1 MPAGGFSASSPPSGM
16 EFEAK
21 ITPMV
26 VTSCV
31 TAATG
36 GLMFGYDI
44 GISDRVGKP
53 RINPRKYDHPC
64 QVYDMNP
71 SGQAIPLFLSEIAP
85 TTIRGG
91 LNSLFQINIT
101 VGILFANLVNYGTNR
116 IHPWGWRL
124 SLSLAGFPAVL
135 FTLGAFFMVDTPNS
149 LIERGRQEEGKF
161 MLKKIRGTDNVE
173 PEFNEIVEASRIA
186 HDIKNPFRS
195 LLQRHNRPLLMI
207 TILLQMFQQLT
218 GINAIMFY
226 APVLLTT
233 LGFKTEA
240 SLYSAVITGAV
251 NVLSTFVSMY
261 TVDRV
266 GRRML
271 LLDAGVQMFLSL
283 VAMAVVMRT
292 RVTDRSDHLG
302 HDWAIM
308 VVVIICNFVSSFA
321 WSWGPLGWLIPSETF
336 PLETR
341 SAGQSISVCTNLL
354 FTFVFAQ
361 VFLSMLCRLKSF
373 IFVFFSVCVAIMSLF
388 VLFFLPETKNI
399 PIEEMAERVWKL
411 HWFWKQLMND
421 GEGSSTACA
430 VRWPS
435 DGRNVE
441 RALSLSSPAKLPAHE
456 AQRDASEGSKGKRA
470 QEATEKERGLQ
481 KRRESSLEG
490 DRWRPVGTAAL
501 LAKLRVVLPSLIPHV
516 GMEFKNSDEAWS
528 FWLTYSIQKGFE
540 ARKRFFTYSWHFL
553 QGRITVTG
561 KKEVLRLKRAEIV
574 NVSSGVATKTV
585 RKMRSHVIPFPWNG
599 C

>member
-1 MPAGGFSASSPPSGM
+1 MPAGGFSASSARPSGM

-44 GISDRVGKP
+44 GISGGVTSMEDFQREFFPTVLRKRHENKGSNYCRYDSQGLQLFTSSLYLAGLVSTFFASYTTRRLGRRATMRIAGAFFIVGVIFNGAARNLGMLIVG
-53 RINPRKYDHPC
+53 RILLGCGVGFAN
-64 QVYDMNP
+64 
-71 SGQAIPLFLSEIAP
+71 QAIPLFLSEIAP

-124 SLSLAGFPAVL
+124 SLSLAAFPAML
-135 FTLGAFFMVDTPNS
+135 FTLGALFMVDTPNS
-149 LIERGRQEEGKF
+149 LIERGRQEEGKVV
-161 MLKKIRGTDNVE
+161 LKKIRGTDNVE

-186 HDIKNPFRS
+186 HDIKRPFRS
-195 LLQRHNRPLLMI
+195 LLQRRNRPLLMI
-207 TILLQMFQQLT
+207 TVLLQMFQQLT

-240 SLYSAVITGAV
+240 SLYSAVITRAV

-271 LLDAGVQMFLSL
+271 LLDGGVQMLLSL

-292 RVTDRSDHLG
+292 KVTDLSDHLG
-302 HDWAIM
+302 RDWAIM
-308 VVVIICNFVSSFA
+308 VVIIICNFVSSFA

-361 VFLSMLCRLKSF
+361 VFLSMLCRLESF
-373 IFVFFSVCVAIMSLF
+373 IFVFSSMCVAIMSLF

-399 PIEEMAERVWKL
+399 PIEEMAERVWKQ
-411 HWFWKQLMND
+411 HWFWKRFMND
-421 GEGSSTACA
+421 G
-430 VRWPS
+430 
-435 DGRNVE
+435 
-441 RALSLSSPAKLPAHE
+441 
-456 AQRDASEGSKGKRA
+456 
-470 QEATEKERGLQ
+470 
-481 KRRESSLEG
+481 G
-490 DRWRPVGTAAL
+490 D
-501 LAKLRVVLPSLIPHV
+501 
-516 GMEFKNSDEAWS
+516 N
-528 FWLTYSIQKGFE
+528 
-540 ARKRFFTYSWHFL
+540 
-553 QGRITVTG
+553 
-561 KKEVLRLKRAEIV
+561 
-574 NVSSGVATKTV
+574 
-585 RKMRSHVIPFPWNG
+585 HVISREETPSMVSIFS
-599 C
+599 

>member
-1 MPAGGFSASSPPSGM
+1 MPAGGFSASLAPPSGM

-44 GISDRVGKP
+44 GISGGVTSMEDFQREFFPTVLRKRRENKGSNYCRYDNQGLQLFTSSLYLAGLVSTLFASYTTRRLGRRATMRIAGAFFIVGVIFNGAARNLGMLIVG
-53 RINPRKYDHPC
+53 RILLGCGVGFAN
-64 QVYDMNP
+64 
-71 SGQAIPLFLSEIAP
+71 QAIPLFLSEIAP

-124 SLSLAGFPAVL
+124 SLSLAGLPAVL
-135 FTLGAFFMVDTPNS
+135 FTLGALFMVDTPNS
-149 LIERGRQEEGKF
+149 LIERGRQEEGKVV
-161 MLKKIRGTDNVE
+161 LKKIRGTDNVE
-173 PEFNEIVEASRIA
+173 PEFNEIVEASRVA

-195 LLQRHNRPLLMI
+195 LLQRRNRPLLLI

-226 APVLLTT
+226 APVLLTA

-283 VAMAVVMRT
+283 VAIAVVMRT

-308 VVVIICNFVSSFA
+308 VVIIICNFVSSFA

-341 SAGQSISVCTNLL
+341 SAGQSVSVCTNLL
-354 FTFVFAQ
+354 FTSILAQ
-361 VFLSMLCRLKSF
+361 VFLSMLCHLKSF
-373 IFVFFSVCVAIMSLF
+373 IFVFFSICVAIMSLF

-399 PIEEMAERVWKL
+399 PIEEMVERVWKQ
-411 HWFWKQLMND
+411 HWFWKRYMND
-421 GEGSSTACA
+421 EGDNHVISEEETPPM
-430 VRWPS
+430 V
-435 DGRNVE
+435 
-441 RALSLSSPAKLPAHE
+441 SLS
-456 AQRDASEGSKGKRA
+456 D
-470 QEATEKERGLQ
+470 
-481 KRRESSLEG
+481 
-490 DRWRPVGTAAL
+490 
-501 LAKLRVVLPSLIPHV
+501 
-516 GMEFKNSDEAWS
+516 S
-528 FWLTYSIQKGFE
+528 FVE
-540 ARKRFFTYSWHFL
+540 
-553 QGRITVTG
+553 
-561 KKEVLRLKRAEIV
+561 
-574 NVSSGVATKTV
+574 
-585 RKMRSHVIPFPWNG
+585 
-599 C
+599 

>member
-1 MPAGGFSASSPPSGM
+1 MPAGGFSASSARPSGM

-44 GISDRVGKP
+44 GVSGGVTSMEDFQREFFPTVLRKSRKNKGSNYCRYDSQGLQLFTSSLYLAGLVSTFFASYTTRRLGRRATMRIAGAFFIVGVIFNGAARDLGMLIVG
-53 RINPRKYDHPC
+53 RILLGCGVGFAN
-64 QVYDMNP
+64 
-71 SGQAIPLFLSEIAP
+71 QAIPLFLSEIAP
-85 TTIRGG
+85 TTNRGG
-91 LNSLFQINIT
+91 LNSLFQLNIT

-116 IHPWGWRL
+116 YLPIRRLPCYVCFPTIYTIYRSFAFHKMSVYAYRLISKWFSASCRIHPWGWRL
-124 SLSLAGFPAVL
+124 SLSLAGFPVVL

-149 LIERGRQEEGKF
+149 LIERGRQEEGKVV
-161 MLKKIRGTDNVE
+161 LKKIRGTENVE

-195 LLQRHNRPLLMI
+195 LLQRRNRPLLMI

-240 SLYSAVITGAV
+240 SFYSAVITGAV

-261 TVDRV
+261 VVDRV

-271 LLDAGVQMFLSL
+271 LLDVGVQMFLSL
-283 VAMAVVMRT
+283 VAMAVVMRA

-308 VVVIICNFVSSFA
+308 VIIIICNFVSFFA
-321 WSWGPLGWLIPSETF
+321 WSWGPLGWLSPSKTF
-336 PLETR
+336 LLETR

-361 VFLSMLCRLKSF
+361 VFLSMLCHLKSF
-373 IFVFFSVCVAIMSLF
+373 IFVFFLRPFCHHVAL
-388 VLFFLPETKNI
+388 
-399 PIEEMAERVWKL
+399 
-411 HWFWKQLMND
+411 
-421 GEGSSTACA
+421 
-430 VRWPS
+430 
-435 DGRNVE
+435 
-441 RALSLSSPAKLPAHE
+441 
-456 AQRDASEGSKGKRA
+456 
-470 QEATEKERGLQ
+470 
-481 KRRESSLEG
+481 
-490 DRWRPVGTAAL
+490 RP
-501 LAKLRVVLPSLIPHV
+501 LIPTR
-516 GMEFKNSDEAWS
+516 N
-528 FWLTYSIQKGFE
+528 
-540 ARKRFFTYSWHFL
+540 
-553 QGRITVTG
+553 
-561 KKEVLRLKRAEIV
+561 KEH
-574 NVSSGVATKTV
+574 
-585 RKMRSHVIPFPWNG
+585 SHRG
-599 C
+599 DG

>member
-1 MPAGGFSASSPPSGM
+1 M

-44 GISDRVGKP
+44 GISGGVSSMEDFLREFFPTVLRKSRENKGSNYCRYDNQGMQLFTSSLYLAGLVSTLFASYTTRRLGRRANMRIAGAFFIVGVIFNGAAQNLGMLIVG
-53 RINPRKYDHPC
+53 RILLGCGVGFAN
-64 QVYDMNP
+64 
-71 SGQAIPLFLSEIAP
+71 QAIPLFLSEIAP
-85 TTIRGG
+85 TTIHGG
-91 LNSLFQINIT
+91 LNFLFQLNIT
-101 VGILFANLVNYGTNR
+101 VGILFANYGTNR
-116 IHPWGWRL
+116 IRPWGWRL

-135 FTLGAFFMVDTPNS
+135 FTLGALFMVDTPNS
-149 LIERGRQEEGKF
+149 LIERGRQEEGKVV
-161 MLKKIRGTDNVE
+161 LKKIRGTDNVE
-173 PEFNEIVEASRIA
+173 PEFNEIMEASRIA
-186 HDIKNPFRS
+186 HDIKRPFRS
-195 LLQRHNRPLLMI
+195 LLQRRNRPLLMI
-207 TILLQMFQQLT
+207 TVLLQMFQQLT

-271 LLDAGVQMFLSL
+271 LLDGGVQMLLSL

-292 RVTDRSDHLG
+292 KVTDLSYHLG

-308 VVVIICNFVSSFA
+308 VVIIICNFVSSFA

-336 PLETR
+336 PLETC

-373 IFVFFSVCVAIMSLF
+373 IFVFSSVCVAIMSLF

-399 PIEEMAERVWKL
+399 PMRRWLKECG
-411 HWFWKQLMND
+411 NNN
-421 GEGSSTACA
+421 GS
-430 VRWPS
+430 
-435 DGRNVE
+435 
-441 RALSLSSPAKLPAHE
+441 
-456 AQRDASEGSKGKRA
+456 GS
-470 QEATEKERGLQ
+470 GL
-481 KRRESSLEG
+481 
-490 DRWRPVGTAAL
+490 
-501 LAKLRVVLPSLIPHV
+501 
-516 GMEFKNSDEAWS
+516 
-528 FWLTYSIQKGFE
+528 
-540 ARKRFFTYSWHFL
+540 
-553 QGRITVTG
+553 
-561 KKEVLRLKRAEIV
+561 
-574 NVSSGVATKTV
+574 
-585 RKMRSHVIPFPWNG
+585 
-599 C
+599 